1 MTRHSILLRH
11 VSYDAAAGAILFFE
25 SAASAGGLLLGPARE
40 KYLGASTDVFL
51 GVRRRHAPKAF
62 KKETG
67 V

>member
-1 MTRHSILLRH
+1 MSATMLPQAQ
-11 VSYDAAAGAILFFE
+11 YFFFE
-25 SAASAGGLLLGPARE
+25 SAASAGGLLLGPAHE